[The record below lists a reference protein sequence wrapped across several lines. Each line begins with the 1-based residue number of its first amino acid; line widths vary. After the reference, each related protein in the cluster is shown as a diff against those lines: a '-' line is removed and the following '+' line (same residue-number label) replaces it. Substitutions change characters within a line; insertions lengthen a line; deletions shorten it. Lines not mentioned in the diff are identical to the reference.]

1 MIEKYI
7 CIKEV
12 LLKTIWKADY
22 NNYKSYFI
30 LNNIYDF
37 VKEVN
42 SVFPY
47 THKTLVPFKFF
58 YFKSEEMDEF
68 FIKKSIIDR
77 EKIINKILEDN

>member
-12 LLKTIWKADY
+12 LLKTSGKEDY

-42 SVFPY
+42 DIFPY
-47 THKTLVPFKFF
+47 THETLETFKFF
-58 YFKSEEMDEF
+58 HFNSEEMSEF

-77 EKIINKILEDN
+77 EILINKILEDE

>member
-1 MIEKYI
+1 MIEKYV

-12 LLKTIWKADY
+12 LLKYSGKEDY

-30 LNNIYDF
+30 LYNIYDF

-42 SVFPY
+42 DVFPY
-47 THKTLVPFKFF
+47 TLETLDPFKSFHF
-58 YFKSEEMDEF
+58 NSEEMSEF

-77 EKIINKILEDN
+77 EILINKILEDD